1 MPIPSKFT
9 AGDTIR
15 WRDDAG
21 VNWLNESVSNTDY
34 TCKYYLRATNGGALT
49 VTGSN
54 FGLGWE
60 FVISAS
66 DSATFDKGIWTF
78 QAIASKSGGDDV
90 TLYRG
95 RFEVDAS
102 MSYTGTTP
110 GPFDDRTT
118 AQVDLASVQDAIR
131 QIVINK
137 AAEYTIGDRTF
148 KYIDLA
154 ELRRRESQLKAE
166 VVREKKADMIANG
179 KGDPHKYFVRF

>member
-9 AGDTIR
+9 AGDRIV
-15 WRDDAG
+15 WKDDAG
-21 VNWLNESVSNTDY
+21 VNWLNQSVSSTDY
-34 TCKYYLRATNGGALT
+34 TCKYYIRSLNGGALT
-49 VTGSN
+49 VTGTAD
-54 FGLGWE
+54 GLGWQ

-66 DSATFDKGIWTF
+66 DSATFDKGIWKY
-78 QAIASKSGGDDV
+78 QSIATKSGDDV
-90 TLYRG
+90 TLFRG
-95 RFEVDAS
+95 TFEVEPS
-102 MSYTGTTP
+102 LVYTGSSP
-110 GPFDDRTT
+110 GPFDDRST

-137 AAEYTIGDRTF
+137 ASEYTIGDRTF

-179 KGDPHKYFVRF
+179 EGDPHKYFVRF